1 MPQLATFFINL
12 IRIIDT
18 VVVPLI
24 FSVAFIVFI
33 WGVFRYF
40 IAGAGDEEKRKEGR
54 NFITWGLIGFF
65 LMFAVWGIVN
75 LLINSLGFDTRTRP
89 VLPLFGGGGSGA
101 GAGQYSQAYNQT
113 GQLAGQGDT
122 VNYNGQLVHSQGACS
137 FLNLYQCPDTYQCR
151 QGTCIQ
157 IGN

>member
-1 MPQLATFFINL
+1 MQQLAFFFVNL
-12 IRIIDT
+12 IHIIDA
-18 VVVPLI
+18 VFVPLI
-24 FSVAFIVFI
+24 FSIAFIVFI

-54 NFITWGLIGFF
+54 KFITWGLIGFF

-89 VLPLFGGGGSGA
+89 QLPLFGGKDGGAYGGA
-101 GAGQYSQAYNQT
+101 FGAYSNEP
-113 GQLAGQGDT
+113 LAGQGDM
-122 VNYNGQLVHSQGACS
+122 VYYNGQMVHSQGSCS
-137 FLNLYQCPDTYQCR
+137 VLNLFQCPDPYQCR
-151 QGTCIQ
+151 QGTCVN